1 MARTSAFDRAQVIQK
16 ARSIFWSKGY
26 ETSSIPELESATGLS
41 RSSIYNSFGSKRG
54 LFDAVVDSYLNE
66 IVRPRLQPLLAG
78 NASPSALEE
87 YLSSLAEVFA
97 KPESLPAAHGCLLI
111 NTASA
116 PLAADPEV
124 ASVISGYRDEL
135 HQALDRGL
143 HAARPELSGERRGVL
158 AEAITG
164 LVVAAF
170 ALVRISPH
178 EAVRLLHCAENLLGV
193 EPGH

>member
-1 MARTSAFDRAQVIQK
+1 MARTSAFDRAQVIQN

-78 NASPSALEE
+78 NVSPSALEE

-178 EAVRLLHCAENLLGV
+178 
-193 EPGH
+193 